1 MTPSQF
7 STLGL
12 PARDQFAAWCGWFEP
27 VFGLMPPAG
36 GPDAGFAG
44 EIRVWSLGKAALGR
58 VRAPRLHAVRGAHN
72 LRRDPMDHWNIAIG
86 GRDTRLTRRDATV
99 IVPAGTP
106 FIVSLGEPCS
116 SDREADDRLQ
126 LYLPRD
132 HFASLAPVLDRLR
145 GVPLHGPSGRLLADY
160 LRLVERSLPDLMAED
175 LPRLADAITAMVSA
189 CAAPQNAA
197 PDIAQEQMDV
207 TRLERVRHVIR
218 RRLHSATLT
227 AAALCRETGMSR
239 SQLYRLLEGEG
250 GVVRYIQRLRLQASY
265 AALSDPCEDRS
276 VAAIGEACG
285 FYDPSTFSRAFRREF
300 GITPSD
306 LRIAC
311 RSGAP
316 VAGIGGAVLPAETRT
331 LTSCL
336 RRM

>member
-27 VFGLMPPAG
+27 VFDLMSPAG

-44 EIRVWSLGKAALGR
+44 EIKVWSLGKAALSR
-58 VRAPRLHAVRGAHN
+58 VRAPQLHAVRGAHN
-72 LRRDPMDHWNIAIG
+72 LRRDQMDHWNIAIG
-86 GRDTRLTRRDATV
+86 GRDTRLTRRGATV
-99 IVPAGTP
+99 TIPAGTP
-106 FIVSLGEPCS
+106 FIISLGEACGS
-116 SDREADDRLQ
+116 EREADDRLQ

-132 HFASLAPVLDRLR
+132 QFASLAPVLDRLR
-145 GVPLHGPSGRLLADY
+145 GVPLTGPSGRLLADY
-160 LRLVERSLPDLMAED
+160 LLLIERSLPDLTAED
-175 LPRLADAITAMVSA
+175 LPCLADAITAMVAA
-189 CAAPQNAA
+189 CAAPLNAG
-197 PDIAQEQMDV
+197 PDLAQEQVDV

-265 AALSDPCEDRS
+265 AALADPCDSRS

-300 GITPSD
+300 GMTPSD

-311 RSGAP
+311 RGGVP
-316 VAGIGGAVLPAETRT
+316 LAGIAGAVMPAETWT